1 MPHNPIRVVVGPAN
15 YFSHPGS
22 FNHLHDFFTDEQLSR
37 AAWIYGERAIAAAQ
51 TKLPPAFELPG
62 AKHILFRGHCS
73 ESDVQQLAAESGDDR
88 SVVIGVGGGALLDTA
103 KALARRLGLP
113 FVAAPT
119 IAATCAAWTPLSPS
133 GITMPDRRCIM
144 RFSTTPI
151 LWCWWNR
158 RLSSMHRN
166 NICWRGSVTRW
177 RNGMKRWCWLRNENR
192 CR

>member
-37 AAWIYGERAIAAAQ
+37 AVWIYGKRAIAAAQ
-51 TKLPPAFELPG
+51 TKLPPAFGLPG

-113 FVAAPT
+113 FVAVPA
-119 IAATCAAWTPLSPS
+119 IAATCAAWT
-133 GITMPDRRCIM
+133 
-144 RFSTTPI
+144 
-151 LWCWWNR
+151 
-158 RLSSMHRN
+158 
-166 NICWRGSVTRW
+166 
-177 RNGMKRWCWLRNENR
+177 
-192 CR
+192 

>member
-22 FNHLHDFFTDEQLSR
+22 LNHLHDFFTDEQLSR
-37 AAWIYGERAIAAAQ
+37 AVWIYGERAIAAAQ

-103 KALARRLGLP
+103 KALARRLRPGR
-113 FVAAPT
+113 A
-119 IAATCAAWTPLSPS
+119 
-133 GITMPDRRCIM
+133 
-144 RFSTTPI
+144 STVG
-151 LWCWWNR
+151 R
-158 RLSSMHRN
+158 
-166 NICWRGSVTRW
+166 
-177 RNGMKRWCWLRNENR
+177 
-192 CR
+192 